1 MSDPPGPMIRL
12 ALPGMIMVEAEWLAF
27 EVLTIFSSQFGTSY
41 LAAQSIL
48 GTLTSTTFQL
58 PFPIS
63 IAASTRI
70 ANLIGARLVH
80 AARTSA
86 CVAVGAA
93 AIVSIFN
100 LVLLS
105 SLRYQLPKLLTRDE
119 DVIEV
124 VAQIMPLVSI
134 MQLFDGMACMAHG
147 LLRGIGRQHF
157 GGYANLAAYYLIALP
172 ISFGLGFGLDWKL
185 EGLWTGVTLGLFL

>member
-1 MSDPPGPMIRL
+1 MVKL

-41 LAAQSIL
+41 LAAQSVL
-48 GTLTSTTFQL
+48 NTLTTSTFQL

-70 ANLIGARLVH
+70 ANLIGARLVP

-86 CVAVGAA
+86 HVAVGAA
-93 AIVSIFN
+93 CCVAVFN

-105 SLRYQLPKLLTRDE
+105 SLRYQLPKLLTSDAE
-119 DVIEV
+119 VIEV
-124 VAQIMPLVSI
+124 VARVMPIVGI
-134 MQLFDGMACMAHG
+134 MQLFDSMACMAHG
-147 LLRGIGRQHF
+147 LLRGIGRQQF

-172 ISFGLGFGLDWKL
+172 ISFATGFGLDWKL
-185 EGLWTGVTLGLFL
+185 EGLWTGVTLGLLL